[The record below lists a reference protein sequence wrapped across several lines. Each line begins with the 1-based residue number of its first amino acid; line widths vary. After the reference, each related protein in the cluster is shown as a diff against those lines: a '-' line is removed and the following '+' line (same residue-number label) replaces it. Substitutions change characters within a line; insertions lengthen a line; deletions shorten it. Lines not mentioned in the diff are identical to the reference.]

1 MRCILVR
8 FRWLAAVL
16 LLATAAARA
25 EVLAVDDALDASA
38 RAHIVTQYA
47 RQLIEGY
54 AIPAK
59 GKQAA
64 DDIRNRLARGEYDNQ
79 TSARSFAGR
88 LSKDVEAV
96 CRDKH
101 TRLEYVPYDL
111 QEERPPVSLAPA
123 QAADNY
129 GLQKFDQLPGNI
141 GYLRIGR
148 FAPVDAASTEAA
160 ARFMSQAANSSAL
173 IIDVRGADGDS
184 PEMVALLSSY
194 VATSYNIFNSRIH
207 LYDRVDNQGRAV
219 KELWTNP
226 KVPGQRYGNKSP
238 LYLLV
243 DGQTRASGEA
253 FAYNLQQLKRATI
266 VGKPTAGDAH
276 IKSSQPIS
284 RHLIANIA
292 SLRDVNVISHDN
304 WEGGGVQPDQVVAS
318 AEALEAARAMAGA
331 ALNDSGRRPS
341 K

>member
-1 MRCILVR
+1 MVR
-8 FRWLAAVL
+8 FRWIAAVL

-25 EVLAVDDALDASA
+25 ELLPVDDALDAAA

-54 AIPAK
+54 VIPAK

-79 TSARSFAGR
+79 TSARGFATR
-88 LSKDVEAV
+88 LGKDVEAV

-111 QEERPPVSLAPA
+111 REERPAAAPA
-123 QAADNY
+123 RPQAEDNY
-129 GLQKFDQLPGNI
+129 GMQKFDQLPGNI

-148 FAPVDAASTEAA
+148 FAPVDAGATEAA
-160 ARFMSQAANSSAL
+160 ARFMSQAADSSAL
-173 IIDVRGADGDS
+173 IIDLRGADGDS

-219 KELWTNP
+219 IELWTSP
-226 KVPGQRYGNKSP
+226 KVAGQRYGNRNP
-238 LYLLV
+238 LYVLV
-243 DGQTRASGEA
+243 NEQTRASGEA

-292 SLRDVNVISHDN
+292 SLRDVNAISHSN

-331 ALNDSGRRPS
+331 AIYKSR
-341 K
+341 